1 MLAGIAKVASESR
14 VMKLMMMS
22 MNLCRDPPFLFV
34 ISQSVLPFMYVSIVI
49 SMNES
54 RVMKDIYIA
63 TDENVWRESEKNVC
77 TEKYQTIQRST
88 QREDAPW

>member
-1 MLAGIAKVASESR
+1 
-14 VMKLMMMS
+14 
-22 MNLCRDPPFLFV
+22 
-34 ISQSVLPFMYVSIVI
+34 
-49 SMNES
+49 MNES